1 VATSF
6 HTTSVGGTVSRLY
19 ICVSLCVCACERL
32 GEQLVHE
39 FERNQ
44 DGKFENI
51 CLEDTSRPTSL
62 IRLYGNVYSDERVEL
77 LDVLELSRQGQ
88 DDLEQGRTESSDMIS
103 SQEPEQMLLS
113 ILVVSSVHE
122 NNN

>member
-1 VATSF
+1 M
-6 HTTSVGGTVSRLY
+6 
-19 ICVSLCVCACERL
+19 
-32 GEQLVHE
+32 VHE